1 MPYTSD
7 LANPE
12 AIGLLERLRS
22 GNCDDAELSAI
33 VVRLNLL
40 LPDPHWFSYAI
51 DHVPELS
58 AEAVIARARAY
69 RPISL

>member
-1 MPYTSD
+1 MQITSD
-7 LANPE
+7 LANSE
-12 AIGLLERLRS
+12 VIGLLDRLRS
-22 GNCDDAELSAI
+22 GSCDDAELSAI
-33 VVRLNLL
+33 VVRLNQL